1 MTRDDETIESLY
13 AAFTFLWNLAH
24 TGDDLI
30 KQSNKDTADLRDIEK
45 AAYEGGHK
53 EGHQQAILAVRE
65 IVERKY
71 REYDQRIKDICDSGS
86 GVQGQLEEGRFCAN
100 EINRSIS
107 YLLPAPGDY
116 VKKIY
121 LDESIRL
128 QSHYADLLNMQDG
141 GQRII
146 FKNSDEWIKRLD
158 SLGEK

>member
-1 MTRDDETIESLY
+1 MTRDDETIESL
-13 AAFTFLWNLAH
+13 
-24 TGDDLI
+24 
-30 KQSNKDTADLRDIEK
+30 
-45 AAYEGGHK
+45 
-53 EGHQQAILAVRE
+53 
-65 IVERKY
+65 
-71 REYDQRIKDICDSGS
+71 C
-86 GVQGQLEEGRFCAN
+86 
-100 EINRSIS
+100 S